1 MKEKKALKMSKI
13 NLKVKNEIT
22 ASGSFK
28 EASREE
34 LRVLI
39 ALMELADRRISY
51 AELAERASVSAARA
65 RAAVALWQAEGVLTE
80 CDTSNAED
88 NVTDEFEERF
98 SSSMHEQ
105 TAEESARLVR
115 DGELESLIEECAALM
130 DKPALTTEEVKKIT
144 SIYGQLSL
152 SVEFIFTLA
161 AHLAEQGRLTVTR
174 LAKEA
179 ERLVD
184 RGVDTIE
191 ALGIYIEDTE
201 SEGDSEKELRRV
213 FGIWNR
219 KLSKTEREYFRRWT
233 VDFGFSPEIIDEAYS
248 VMTESRSGSGISLPY
263 IDKILSA
270 WHAQGCTTVAMC
282 RAASEAHKGEQAK
295 KKSERDSGKKAEK
308 KPKFVDFDVD
318 EVFKRALE
326 RSYGSDGE
334 DGSQNENDN

>member
-1 MKEKKALKMSKI
+1 MSKI

-22 ASGSFK
+22 SSGSFK

-39 ALMELADRRISY
+39 ALMESGGAAASY
-51 AELAERASVSAARA
+51 TELAERASVSTARA
-65 RAAVALWQAEGVLTE
+65 RAAIALWQAEGVLTE
-80 CDTSNAED
+80 RNSPVTED
-88 NVTDEFEERF
+88 NVVDEFEERF
-98 SSSMHEQ
+98 SSAMHEQ
-105 TAEESARLVR
+105 TSEESARLVR
-115 DGELESLIEECAALM
+115 DGELESLINECAALM
-130 DKPALTTEEVKKIT
+130 EKPALTTEEVKKIT

-191 ALGIYIEDTE
+191 ALGIYIEDSA
-201 SEGDSEKELRRV
+201 SEDGNDKELRRV

-233 VDFGFSPEIIDEAYS
+233 VDFGFSPEIVDEAYS
-248 VMTESRSGSGISLPY
+248 AMTESRSGSGISLPY

-282 RAASEAHKGEQAK
+282 RAASETHKGEQAK
-295 KKSERDSGKKAEK
+295 KRSEQGAGKKAEK

-326 RSYGSDGE
+326 RSYGSDSE
-334 DGSQNENDN
+334 DSN